1 VNARGDDGA
10 GTRHITLQIGAFAP
24 EAAFL
29 PALARLWLA
38 QDGAPQDG
46 LIILP
51 SRRAA
56 QALGAAFLEANGG
69 EALLLPR
76 IIALGNIDEAG
87 LLLSTGFA
95 LPPAIAGTK
104 RQALLA
110 NLILAMK
117 GEGGAPRKP
126 HAAWMLAAELASLLD
141 EADYAEVDL
150 AEALPRL
157 VEGELA
163 AHWQKTLLF
172 LRIVTHAWPE
182 YLRENGLT
190 NPAGRLRGLI
200 RAQTRA
206 WQERPPG
213 HRVWMVA
220 AEGNPAI
227 ADMARVV
234 AGLPAGRLLLPG
246 YDPALDEDAWVALED
261 THAQGGIARLLADMG
276 ARRSEVAAL
285 PAPAPDVPQ
294 ARGALFSRALL
305 PAAALGAWQDREV
318 PDITGV
324 KRLETPEESQN
335 ALAIAM
341 ILRDAL
347 ERPGTTAALVTPDR
361 QLAARVASALK
372 RFGITADDSAGEPLA
387 ETPPAVFLRLLARA
401 AVSEYAPLPLISLLK
416 HPLAAGGL
424 PPGQFRDL
432 GRRLET
438 RALRGPRPGPGF
450 GGIKYR
456 LETAPQGL
464 RDFVERLELLLRP
477 LTMGE
482 FVSPATALRLLAE
495 AGEALAK
502 TDELPGAAVLW
513 AGEAGI
519 ALSDLLLDM
528 FGALADLPDMAQ
540 ADLPDLLDAVL
551 AGVVVRRPRVK
562 DGHPRIAI
570 WGIQEAALQSVDLA
584 VLGGLVEGVWPS
596 PAEPGP
602 WLSRPMRKAAG
613 LPSPELKI
621 GQAAHGFF
629 SLACACR
636 ELVLAAPARRER
648 APAVPARWLTR
659 LDAMLAGAGE
669 VLPRHEA
676 ALWAAQLDL
685 PAVRERRAPPY
696 PRPPAEVRP
705 TSLSISDIGT
715 LMADPY
721 AIYARKILNLR
732 ELDGLDEESDQSLFG
747 EIVHAGMAAFFGL
760 DKDGCAKP
768 DAVERLNTCLQTAMR
783 ELRPRAAL
791 EAWWAA
797 RLARI
802 AAFVVALE
810 QERRAE
816 LGVPQALAHEVK
828 AELPLPG
835 GFVLTGRADRI
846 ERAADGTISLI
857 DYKTGVVPAASA
869 VEAGMAPQL
878 PLEAV
883 MAEAGVFGEDFAAA
897 VTELAYFKLSGRAE
911 AGEEARLF
919 KSKPEKLRAVI
930 ENAGTALADL
940 FDKFADEG
948 TAYLAAPHPSRENRY
963 DAYAGISRRAEWAGE
978 DGDDGD

>member
-1 VNARGDDGA
+1 MSL
-10 GTRHITLQIGAFAP
+10 HIGAFAP

-38 QDGAPQDG
+38 QGGAPQDG

-69 EALLLPR
+69 AALLLPR

-87 LLLSTGFA
+87 LLLSTGFS

-110 NLILAMK
+110 NLILAMQ
-117 GEGGAPRKP
+117 GEGGAPQKP
-126 HAAWMLAAELASLLD
+126 HTAWMLAAELASLLD

-150 AEALPRL
+150 AEALPKL

-172 LRIVTHAWPE
+172 LRIVTHAWPA
-182 YLRENGLT
+182 YLRENGLS

-200 RAQTRA
+200 RAQTLV
-206 WQERPPG
+206 WQDRPPG

-227 ADMARVV
+227 AAMAKVV
-234 AGLPAGRLLLPG
+234 AGLPHGMLLLPG
-246 YDPALDEDAWVALED
+246 YDPALDSAAWVALED
-261 THAQGGIARLLADMG
+261 THPLAGIARLLADMG
-276 ARRSEVAAL
+276 ARRSEILLL
-285 PAPAPDVPQ
+285 PAPEPDVPQ
-294 ARGALFSRALL
+294 GRGALFSRALL
-305 PAAALGAWQDREV
+305 PAASLGAWQKGQALN
-318 PDITGV
+318 ITGI
-324 KRLETPEESQN
+324 KRLETPEEAQN

-347 ERPGTTAALVTPDR
+347 ERPGTTAALITPDR

-372 RFGITADDSAGEPLA
+372 RFGISADDSAGEPLA

-424 PPGQFRDL
+424 PPGQFRDS

-450 GGIKYR
+450 DGIKYR
-456 LETAPQGL
+456 LEAAPQGL
-464 RDFVERLELLLRP
+464 KDFAERLELLLRP
-477 LTMGE
+477 LAMPE
-482 FVSPATALRLLAE
+482 FLSPAAALRLLAE

-519 ALSDLLLDM
+519 ALSELLLDM
-528 FGALADLPDMAQ
+528 FGALADLPDMARG
-540 ADLPDLLDAVL
+540 DLPDLLDAVL
-551 AGVVVRRPRVK
+551 AGIVVRRPRVK

-570 WGIQEAALQSVDLA
+570 WGIQEAALQSVDIA
-584 VLGGLVEGVWPS
+584 VLGGLVEGVWPA

-613 LPSPELKI
+613 LPSPEQKI

-629 SLACACR
+629 SLACTCR

-659 LDAMLAGAGE
+659 LDAMLAGAGFA
-669 VLPRHEA
+669 LPQHEA

-685 PAVRERRAPPY
+685 PAVRERRLPPY
-696 PRPPAEVRP
+696 PRPPASMRP
-705 TSLSISDIGT
+705 TSLSISDIGM

-732 ELDGLDEESDQSLFG
+732 ELNELDEESDQSLFG
-747 EIVHAGMAAFFGL
+747 EIVHEGLAAFFGE

-768 DAVERLNTCLQTAMR
+768 DAVARLTVQLQSAMR
-783 ELRPRAAL
+783 ERRPRAAL

-810 QERRAE
+810 QTRRAE
-816 LGVPQALAHEVK
+816 LGIPQALAHELK
-828 AELPLPG
+828 ADLSLPG
-835 GFVLTGRADRI
+835 GFMLTGRADRI
-846 ERAADGTISLI
+846 ERAADGTVSLI

-869 VEAGMAPQL
+869 VEAGTAPQL

-883 MAEAGVFGEDFAAA
+883 MAEAGVFGEDFCAA

-919 KSKPEKLRAVI
+919 KSKPDRLRAVI
-930 ENAGTALADL
+930 ENAGAALADL
-940 FDKFADEG
+940 FDKFADEA
-948 TAYLAAPHPSRENRY
+948 TPYLAAPHPSRENKY

-978 DGDDGD
+978 DGDDSD